1 MGTGDGRG
9 DELGVKNSGQ
19 LFFVTAARTAFFCF
33 LTTHMRD
40 KGVISVTGKA
50 KYRRCG
56 GSAKSRRVEVDAAV
70 GQGMWS
76 TEEQ

>member
-1 MGTGDGRG
+1 MRG
-9 DELGVKNSGQ
+9 QEQRATVFCDRSKDSI
-19 LFFVTAARTAFFCF
+19 FCF
-33 LTTHMRD
+33 LTTHMCD
-40 KGVISVTGKA
+40 KGVIPVTGKA

-70 GQGMWS
+70 GKGMWWS